1 MRLMKINIGAHQKM
15 KNMKYI
21 SFAIGVILYLGSMS
35 LLNSAYAH
43 DHNDRSHSPVRMLF
57 KNMDLSDEQ
66 RKEVRSIMSSSIKE
80 GRELRAEMRE
90 QSVDAMADLKKGTH
104 QKLST
109 VLSEEQMAQFDKNSK
124 RMEKRKEKMRD
135 KKMKGHSKDKEK
147 KKRNKKRHK
156 EKKKQ

>member
-1 MRLMKINIGAHQKM
+1 M

-21 SFAIGVILYLGSMS
+21 SFAIGAILYLGSMS

-43 DHNDRSHSPVRMLF
+43 DHNDRGIRMLF
-57 KNMDLSDEQ
+57 QDMDLTDEQ

-80 GRELRAEMRE
+80 GRGLRAEMRE
-90 QSVDAMADLKKGTH
+90 QSMDAMDELKKGTKE
-104 QKLST
+104 KLST

-135 KKMKGHSKDKEK
+135 KKMRGHGKGKDKGK

-156 EKKKQ
+156 GNKKHKN

>member
-1 MRLMKINIGAHQKM
+1 M

-21 SFAIGVILYLGSMS
+21 SFAIGVVVYLGSMS
-35 LLNSAYAH
+35 LLNNAYAH
-43 DHNDRSHSPVRMLF
+43 NHNDRSGIRMLF
-57 KNMDLSDEQ
+57 QNMDLTDEQ

-80 GRELRAEMRE
+80 GRGLRAEMRE
-90 QSVDAMADLKKGTH
+90 QSMDAMNDLKKGTKE
-104 QKLST
+104 KLST

-135 KKMKGHSKDKEK
+135 KKMRGHGKGKDKGK

-156 EKKKQ
+156 GNKKHKK

>member
-1 MRLMKINIGAHQKM
+1 M

-21 SFAIGVILYLGSMS
+21 SFAIGAILYLGSMS

-43 DHNDRSHSPVRMLF
+43 DHNDRGIRMLF
-57 KNMDLSDEQ
+57 QDMDLTDEQ

-80 GRELRAEMRE
+80 GRGLRAEMRE
-90 QSVDAMADLKKGTH
+90 QSMDAMDELKKGTKE
-104 QKLST
+104 KLST

-135 KKMKGHSKDKEK
+135 KKMKGHGKGKDKGK

-156 EKKKQ
+156 GNKKHKK

>member
-1 MRLMKINIGAHQKM
+1 M

-21 SFAIGVILYLGSMS
+21 SFAIGAILYLGSMS
-35 LLNSAYAH
+35 PLNNAYAH
-43 DHNDRSHSPVRMLF
+43 DRNDRGIRMLF
-57 KNMDLSDEQ
+57 QDMDLTDEQ

-80 GRELRAEMRE
+80 GRGLRAEMRE
-90 QSVDAMADLKKGTH
+90 QSMDAMDELKKGTKE
-104 QKLST
+104 KLST

-135 KKMKGHSKDKEK
+135 KKMKGHGKGKDKGK

-156 EKKKQ
+156 GNKKHKK

>member
-1 MRLMKINIGAHQKM
+1 M

-21 SFAIGVILYLGSMS
+21 SFAIGVVLYLGSMS
-35 LLNSAYAH
+35 LLNNAYAH
-43 DHNDRSHSPVRMLF
+43 NHNDRSGIRMLF
-57 KNMDLSDEQ
+57 QNMDLTDEQ

-80 GRELRAEMRE
+80 GRGLRAEMRE
-90 QSVDAMADLKKGTH
+90 QSMDAMDELKKGTKE
-104 QKLST
+104 KLST

-135 KKMKGHSKDKEK
+135 KKMRGHGKGK

-156 EKKKQ
+156 GNKKHKK

>member
-1 MRLMKINIGAHQKM
+1 
-15 KNMKYI
+15 MKYI
-21 SFAIGVILYLGSMS
+21 SFAIGAILYLGSMS

-43 DHNDRSHSPVRMLF
+43 DHNDRGIRMLF
-57 KNMDLSDEQ
+57 QDMDLTDEQ

-80 GRELRAEMRE
+80 GRGLRAEMRE
-90 QSVDAMADLKKGTH
+90 QSMDAMDELKKGTKE
-104 QKLST
+104 KLST

-135 KKMKGHSKDKEK
+135 KKMKGHGKGKDKGK

-156 EKKKQ
+156 GNKKHKK